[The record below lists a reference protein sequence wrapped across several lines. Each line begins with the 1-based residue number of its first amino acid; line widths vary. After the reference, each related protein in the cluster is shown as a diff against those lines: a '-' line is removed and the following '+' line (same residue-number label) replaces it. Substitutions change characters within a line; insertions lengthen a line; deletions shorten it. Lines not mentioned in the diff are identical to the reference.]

1 MCTGVFSADLRASYP
16 PSITGFSLEPG
27 GNMKRLGDILIES
40 GFLSAAELSE
50 ALTNSKE
57 TGKRLGEVIVEMGLM
72 SEFDILRAVSS
83 QYDYP
88 IIDLTSIDIDPKA
101 TALFDEKYC
110 VDNCVLPIGFDGDNL
125 VVAIDDPM
133 NILTMDD
140 LVFRSGYNVTPM
152 LATKSSILDA
162 VKVNYGKEQAAQAA
176 EELGIDMSSDLDG
189 LDSELS
195 EAVNSAPVVKLVN
208 SMIDYAIRAGS
219 SDIHIEPMEDR
230 VRVRIRIDGVMQEVM
245 SNPLAAKD
253 AITTRIKI
261 LGGMNIAEK
270 RIPQD
275 GRIRTEI
282 NGEPV
287 DMRVSILPC
296 ITGEKTVIRIL
307 AKNDGNLNRKYLG
320 ISDHNNA
327 LIDKIIKVPQGV
339 CLVSGP
345 TGSGKTTT
353 LYTIL
358 SEKNTPEVNII
369 TVEDPVEIRIP
380 GLNQV
385 QVNAKAGMTFA
396 SGLRSILRQD
406 PDIVLVGEIRDGETA
421 EIAMRAAITGHLVF
435 STIHTNDA
443 VSSINRLIDM
453 GIEPYMV
460 STAVVGV
467 ISQRLVR
474 RICTNC
480 RKAYEPDEFDKEQL
494 KLEPGQKLYK
504 GEGCTECNGSG
515 YKGRIAI
522 HEIICMTKGMKLLLE
537 KRAPEEDMRVQAVS
551 EGTQMLFDS
560 AKALVL
566 EGISTVD
573 EMNRVAYSID
583 G

>member
-1 MCTGVFSADLRASYP
+1 MRALKQHIFVSNHDLWGLK
-16 PSITGFSLEPG
+16 TEGL
-27 GNMKRLGDILIES
+27 MKRLGDILVES
-40 GFLSAAELSE
+40 GFLNATELAE
-50 ALTNSKE
+50 ALSQQKE
-57 TGKRLGEVIVEMGLM
+57 TGKRLGEVIVESGLL

-83 QYDYP
+83 QFNYP
-88 IIDLTSIDIDPKA
+88 IIDLTSLEIDPKA
-101 TALFDEKYC
+101 TALLDEKFC
-110 VDNCVLPIGFDGDNL
+110 SEHAVLPIGFDGDNL

-133 NILTMDD
+133 DFTIEEELQFRTGYQVIL
-140 LVFRSGYNVTPM
+140 M
-152 LATKSSILDA
+152 LATRSSILEA
-162 VKVNYGKEQAAQAA
+162 VKVNYGKEIAQKAA
-176 EELGIDMSSDLDG
+176 EELGV
-189 LDSELS
+189 EL
-195 EAVNSAPVVKLVN
+195 EAEVSAADAEMNEAINSAPVVKLVN

-219 SDIHIEPMEDR
+219 SDIHVEPLEDR

-245 SNPLAAKD
+245 SNPISAKD

-287 DMRVSILPC
+287 DMRVSVLPC

-307 AKNDGNLNRKYLG
+307 AKNDGNLNRKFLG
-320 ISDHNNA
+320 ISDHNNE
-327 LIDKIIKVPQGV
+327 LINKIIKVPQGI
-339 CLVSGP
+339 CLISGP

-353 LYTIL
+353 LYTLL
-358 SEKNTPEVNII
+358 SEKNTPETNII

-380 GLNQV
+380 GINQV

-443 VSSINRLIDM
+443 VSSINRLVDM
-453 GIEPYMV
+453 GLEPYMV
-460 STAVVGV
+460 CSALVGV
-467 ISQRLVR
+467 VSQRLVR

-480 RKAYEPDEFDKEQL
+480 REAYEPGEDDIVLL
-494 KLEPGQKLYK
+494 KLEPGQKIYH
-504 GEGCTECNGSG
+504 GTGCTECNECG

-522 HEIICMTKGMKLLLE
+522 HEIVVMTRAMKVLIE
-537 KRAPEEDMRVQAVS
+537 KRASEEEMRTLAVS
-551 EGTQMLFDS
+551 EGTQMLQDS
-560 AKALVL
+560 ARALVL
-566 EGISTVD
+566 EGITTVS
-573 EMNRVAYSID
+573 ELNRVAYTID
-583 G
+583 

>member
-1 MCTGVFSADLRASYP
+1 
-16 PSITGFSLEPG
+16 
-27 GNMKRLGDILIES
+27 MKRLGDILVES
-40 GFLSAAELSE
+40 GFLNATELAEVLSVQ
-50 ALTNSKE
+50 KE
-57 TGKRLGEVIVEMGLM
+57 TGKRLGEVIVESGLM

-83 QYDYP
+83 QYNYP
-88 IIDLTSIDIDPKA
+88 IIDLAGIDVDPKA
-101 TALFDEKYC
+101 TALLTQKFCEENI
-110 VDNCVLPIGFDGDNL
+110 VFPIGFDNDNL

-133 NILTMDD
+133 NITIEDELQFQT
-140 LVFRSGYNVTPM
+140 GYQISLM
-152 LATKSSILDA
+152 LATHSSIVDA
-162 VKVNYGKEQAAQAA
+162 IKINYGKDSARKAAA
-176 EELGIDMSSDLDG
+176 ELGESFET
-189 LDSELS
+189 DSNDDNSEMS

-219 SDIHIEPMEDR
+219 SDIHIEPLEDR

-245 SNPLAAKD
+245 SNPVSAKD

-275 GRIRTEI
+275 GRITTVI
-282 NGEPV
+282 NGEDV

-296 ITGEKTVIRIL
+296 VTGEKTVIRIL
-307 AKNDGNLNRKYLG
+307 AKNDANLNRKYLG
-320 ISDHNNA
+320 ISDRNNEM
-327 LIDKIIKVPQGV
+327 IDRMIKVPQGI
-339 CLVSGP
+339 CLISGP

-353 LYTIL
+353 LYTLL
-358 SEKNTPEVNII
+358 SEKNTDDVNII

-406 PDIVLVGEIRDGETA
+406 PDIILVGEIRDGETA

-453 GIEPYMV
+453 GLEPYMV
-460 STAVVGV
+460 SSALVGV
-467 ISQRLVR
+467 VSQRLVR

-480 RKAYEPDEFDKEQL
+480 RESYDPDESDISYL
-494 KLEPGQKLYK
+494 RLDPGQKLYRGK
-504 GEGCTECNGSG
+504 GCIDCNEKG

-522 HEIICMTKGMKLLLE
+522 HEIVIITRKMKALLE
-537 KRAPEEDMRVQAVS
+537 KRASEDDMRDLAIT
-551 EGTQMLFDS
+551 EGTQMLQDS
-560 AKALVL
+560 ARDLVL
-566 EGISTVD
+566 EGITTVA
-573 EMNRVAYSID
+573 ELNRVAYTID
-583 G
+583 

>member
-1 MCTGVFSADLRASYP
+1 
-16 PSITGFSLEPG
+16 
-27 GNMKRLGDILIES
+27 MKRLGDILVES
-40 GFLSAAELSE
+40 GFLNATELAEVLGIQ
-50 ALTNSKE
+50 KE
-57 TGKRLGEVIVEMGLM
+57 TGKRLGEVIVENGLM

-88 IIDLTSIDIDPKA
+88 IIDLTSIEVDPKA
-101 TALFDEKYC
+101 TALLNQKFCE
-110 VDNCVLPIGFDGDNL
+110 DNVVLPIGFDNDNL

-133 NILTMDD
+133 NITIEDELQFQT
-140 LVFRSGYNVTPM
+140 GYQITLM
-152 LATKSSILDA
+152 LATHTSIIDA
-162 VKVNYGKEQAAQAA
+162 IKVNYGKENAAKAAQ
-176 EELGIDMSSDLDG
+176 ELGEDFAKDG
-189 LDSELS
+189 EEEDSEIS
-195 EAVNSAPVVKLVN
+195 DAVNSAPVVKLVN

-219 SDIHIEPMEDR
+219 SDIHIEPLEDR

-245 SNPLAAKD
+245 SNPLSARD

-275 GRIRTEI
+275 GRITTEI

-287 DMRVSILPC
+287 DMRVSILPTV
-296 ITGEKTVIRIL
+296 TGEKTVIRIL
-307 AKNDGNLNRKYLG
+307 AKNDANLNRKWLG
-320 ISDHNNA
+320 ISDHNND
-327 LIDKIIKVPQGV
+327 LINKIIKVPQGI
-339 CLVSGP
+339 CLISGP

-353 LYTIL
+353 LYTL
-358 SEKNTPEVNII
+358 LAEKNTPEVNII
-369 TVEDPVEIRIP
+369 TVEDPVEIKIP

-406 PDIVLVGEIRDGETA
+406 PDIILVGEIRDGETA

-453 GIEPYMV
+453 GLEPYMV
-460 STAVVGV
+460 STALVGV
-467 ISQRLVR
+467 VSQRLVR

-480 RKAYEPDEFDKEQL
+480 REAITPDEYDVDTL
-494 KLEPGQKLYK
+494 RLEPGQKIYK
-504 GEGCTECNGSG
+504 GKGCSECNEKG

-522 HEIICMTKGMKLLLE
+522 HEIVVMTKKMKALLE
-537 KRAPEEDMRVQAVS
+537 KRASEEDMRQLAVT
-551 EGTQMLFDS
+551 EGTQMLQES
-560 AKALVL
+560 ARALVL
-566 EGISTVD
+566 EGITTVD
-573 EMNRVAYSID
+573 ELNRVAYTID
-583 G
+583 

>member
-1 MCTGVFSADLRASYP
+1 MQ
-16 PSITGFSLEPG
+16 
-27 GNMKRLGDILIES
+27 KRLGDILIES
-40 GFLSAAELSE
+40 GFLTAAELAE
-50 ALTNSKE
+50 ALSVQKE
-57 TGKRLGEVIVEMGLM
+57 SGRRLGEVITEMGLM

-83 QYDYP
+83 QYSYP
-88 IIDLTSIDIDPKA
+88 IIDLSSIDVDSKA
-101 TALFDEKYC
+101 TALLDEKFC
-110 VDNCVLPIGFDGDNL
+110 EENVVVPIGFNDDKL
-125 VVAIDDPM
+125 VVAIDDPL
-133 NILTMDD
+133 NILVQDD
-140 LVFRSGYNVTPM
+140 LQFRTGYEIDLM
-152 LATKSSILDA
+152 LATRTGIMDTIHST
-162 VKVNYGKEQAAQAA
+162 YGRESAQQAAQ
-176 EELGIDMSSDLDG
+176 ELDADLAGDEIEGLSD
-189 LDSELS
+189 EIS

-208 SMIDYAIRAGS
+208 SMIDMAIRSGS

-230 VRVRIRIDGVMQEVM
+230 IRVRIRIDGVMQEVM
-245 SNPLAAKD
+245 QSPINAKD
-253 AITTRIKI
+253 AIITRIKI

-275 GRIRTEI
+275 GRIQTEI
-282 NGEPV
+282 NGEKV

-320 ISDHNNA
+320 ISDHNNE
-327 LIDKIIKVPQGV
+327 LIDKIIKVPQGI
-339 CLVSGP
+339 CLISGP

-353 LYTIL
+353 LYTL
-358 SEKNTPEVNII
+358 LAEKNTPETNII

-406 PDIVLVGEIRDGETA
+406 PDIILVGEIRDGETA

-453 GIEPYMV
+453 GLEPYMV
-460 STAVVGV
+460 SSALVGV
-467 ISQRLVR
+467 VAQRLVR
-474 RICTNC
+474 RICTEC
-480 RKAYEPDEFDKEQL
+480 RKPYEPDEYEKEKL
-494 KLEPGQKLYK
+494 KLEPGQKLFK
-504 GEGCTECNGSG
+504 GEGCPECNGSG

-522 HEIICMTKGMKLLLE
+522 HEVVVITKGMKVLLE
-537 KRAPEEDMRVQAVS
+537 KRASEEEMKQLAIK
-551 EGTQMLFDS
+551 EGTLMLVDS
-560 AKALVL
+560 AAALCL

-573 EMNRVAYSID
+573 EMNRVAYSVD